1 MHNADNFLS
10 SFYYSLNYCQMPW
23 CHCRPKGFVLKFVFV
38 FIFFWLKLR
47 IVQRRQ
53 ARLKQGLKQAACEV
67 YNANSQFLE
76 QTKTIFFSITVSV
89 FSITRCGD
97 LSPNRR
103 FMRPEKCQKILVQHP
118 SIETLAFL
126 EHSVELWMNL
136 SKKDYSIVRCT
147 KTTKNC
153 NVMCF
158 LKSFLRAWN
167 RGYRIPT
174 LTNSRWRG

>member
-89 FSITRCGD
+89 FL
-97 LSPNRR
+97 LSTDKTKW
-103 FMRPEKCQKILVQHP
+103 FCEKWKQKCADGIFKEW
-118 SIETLAFL
+118 S
-126 EHSVELWMNL
+126 
-136 SKKDYSIVRCT
+136 
-147 KTTKNC
+147 C
-153 NVMCF
+153 NVVNCKEIC
-158 LKSFLRAWN
+158 LGKAK
-167 RGYRIPT
+167 IPS
-174 LTNSRWRG
+174 N